1 MPEEH
6 VICKR
11 ISSYHIYHTILSQST
26 ILSKCNVN
34 VQEHRKQRDERAEAL
49 AIWKQAEVSR
59 IERNKAR
66 RHEYQAALAAWQ
78 TEQDVAK
85 AEGRWTS
92 WKQPALGKLEPKL
105 PKATFNEVVEG
116 EGGGHDG
123 NEELDDDEEVT
134 GSKCG
139 D

>member
-6 VICKR
+6 VICKL

-26 ILSKCNVN
+26 ILSKRNVN
-34 VQEHRKQRDERAEAL
+34 VQERRKQRDERAEAL
-49 AIWKQAEVSR
+49 AIWKQAEVSH

-66 RHEYQAALAAWQ
+66 RHKYQAALAAWQ
-78 TEQDVAK
+78 TERDVAK
-85 AEGRWTS
+85 AEGRRTS
-92 WKQPALGKLEPKL
+92 WKRPALGKLEPKL
-105 PKATFNEVVEG
+105 PKPTFNEVVEG

-123 NEELDDDEEVT
+123 NEELDDDEEAT
-134 GSKCG
+134 GSECG